1 MKPVRLNDR
10 CIYDKDPTNPKG
22 PFNLLKKYRSKLPQG
37 WTGDFYLY
45 PFTAAQ
51 LRKGTGVVAQDGGP
65 AWYNPLKPIG
75 KNNISKLK
83 ELCTEVGCI
92 EAEGGVGQPGGLHG
106 MSPAAAQ
113 WTSPPPAFET
123 PAISSVQ
130 GTKQTS
136 PEGLLEAPNS
146 RLRVN
151 TPALTP
157 GTIGG
162 ATAPASAL
170 EANPDLGNELRA
182 LKKFYEEG
190 LMTESEYTHA
200 RRKALGLPS

>member
-1 MKPVRLNDR
+1 MIRRAGFQRSEKPEPELQARPATAPLP
-10 CIYDKDPTNPKG
+10 PTAFFSPAAEMW
-22 PFNLLKKYRSKLPQG
+22 PEPPRMLATAPVLPAPAFQS
-37 WTGDFYLY
+37 
-45 PFTAAQ
+45 PAAAMWPTSQ
-51 LRKGTGVVAQDGGP
+51 AFK
-65 AWYNPLKPIG
+65 
-75 KNNISKLK
+75 
-83 ELCTEVGCI
+83 
-92 EAEGGVGQPGGLHG
+92 
-106 MSPAAAQ
+106 SPAAAQ

-123 PAISSVQ
+123 PAMSSVQ
-130 GTKQTS
+130 GTKRTS

-157 GTIGG
+157 GAIGG

-170 EANPDLGNELRA
+170 EANPDLGTELRA